1 MAGSS
6 TRRNLGRAATA
17 VSVAA
22 LGGYAYGRLSRA
34 RSDRR
39 LDRRSGVDRRM
50 SAQPVQVERRSGGD
64 RRTGRDRRTGWE
76 RRSGLFDSST
86 YG

>member
-1 MAGSS
+1 MSGSR
-6 TRRNLGRAATA
+6 TQKNLGRPAVAAL
-17 VSVAA
+17 VAA

-34 RSDRR
+34 RCVRR
-39 LDRRSGVDRRM
+39 LDRRSGIDRRV

-76 RRSGLFDSST
+76 RRSGVFDSST

>member
-6 TRRNLGRAATA
+6 TRKNLGRVAT
-17 VSVAA
+17 VVTVAA
-22 LGGYAYGRLSRA
+22 LGGYAYGRLIGA
-34 RSDRR
+34 RGVRR
-39 LDRRSGVDRRM
+39 LDRRSGIDRRM

-64 RRTGRDRRTGWE
+64 RRTGRDRRSGWE

>member
-6 TRRNLGRAATA
+6 TRKKLGRAATA
-17 VSVAA
+17 VLVAA
-22 LGGYAYGRLSRA
+22 LGGYAYGRLSGA
-34 RSDRR
+34 RCVRR
-39 LDRRSGVDRRM
+39 LDRRSGIDRRM
-50 SAQPVQVERRSGGD
+50 LAQPVQVERRSGGD
-64 RRTGRDRRTGWE
+64 RRAGRDRRTGWE